1 MSNIAFETIVHLR
14 RTDFDASGHLY
25 HGEYLSLID
34 EARGRFLMGPI
45 INAPHSSYILARIEI
60 DYLNMILLKCK
71 QVSVRVEAGPRL
83 GTSSFELIE
92 TVFAGDTVHARTR
105 TVAVMWDTKNGRS
118 RPMSEL
124 ERSELTRHLHA
135 AE

>member
-1 MSNIAFETIVHLR
+1 MSNDAFETTVQIR
-14 RTDFDASGHLY
+14 RNDFDASGHLY
-25 HGEYLSLID
+25 HGEYLTLID

-45 INAPHSSYILARIEI
+45 INAPHSSYVVARIEI
-60 DYLNMILLKCK
+60 DYLSMILLKSR
-71 QVSVRVEAGPRL
+71 QVSVRIETGPRL

-105 TVAVMWDTKNGRS
+105 TVAVMWDTKRGCS

-124 ERSELTRHLHA
+124 ERMELTKHRHM
-135 AE
+135 E